1 MLTVEGAEG
10 TWVINKH
17 APTRQIWLSSPQS
30 GARHYA
36 YRCQLR
42 PVEGYT
48 GRAGPDRP
56 PVGRTGRPA
65 DMATAMNRFSGLNML
80 GPYLRPYRGRVALA
94 LLSLLV
100 AAGTVLAFGACLR
113 ALIDRGFAQGRPD
126 VLNYALASLLV
137 VAVVLAI
144 ASGARFYLVSWLGE
158 RVVGDLR
165 RDLFA
170 HVIRLGPAWFEIK
183 RSGDVMSR
191 ISADAQLIE
200 QVIGSSASVALR
212 NMLMCIGGVAML
224 VITNPKLALFV
235 LAVVPFVVAPII
247 LFGRKVRAL
256 SREAQARM
264 ADMVSEG
271 GETLDAVRTVQAF
284 AQEDR
289 AARRFGEATERA
301 FDAARRRVAR
311 RAVMTTLVIFIV
323 FAAVGFL
330 LWIGGHDVIS
340 GRISAGDLSAF
351 VFYAVLVASS
361 GGAIS
366 ETIGDL
372 QRAAGAAERLAELA
386 RRTPGH
392 RRSRQS
398 RRRCPGRCRAPSR
411 FEDVSFRYPTRP
423 DTPGARPLRPQGRAG
438 RDGGDRRPLGRGQD
452 HGLQP
457 AAALLRSAG
466 GARSASTASTSRRS
480 CFADL
485 RRRIAIVPQEP
496 VLFTA
501 SVTENIRYGRP
512 DAGDAEVRAAA
523 EAASAL
529 GFIEALPQGFATH
542 LGARGVRLSGGQRQ
556 RIAIARALLCDPA
569 DPAARRG
576 DQRARR
582 RKRTG
587 RPAGARPADAPAH
600 HPGDRPSPGD
610 GPEGRPDRGDR
621 RGPGGRC
628 RPPCRSGAP

>member
-1 MLTVEGAEG
+1 
-10 TWVINKH
+10 
-17 APTRQIWLSSPQS
+17 
-30 GARHYA
+30 
-36 YRCQLR
+36 
-42 PVEGYT
+42 
-48 GRAGPDRP
+48 
-56 PVGRTGRPA
+56 
-65 DMATAMNRFSGLNML
+65 MNRFSGLNLL

-94 LLSLLV
+94 LLSLLA

-330 LWIGGHDVIS
+330 LWMGGHDVIS
-340 GRISAGDLSAF
+340 GQISAGDLSAF

-372 QRAAGAAERLAELA
+372 QRAAGAAERLAELGA
-386 RRTPGH
+386 EPAVIVEAVNPKTLPKPVQG
-392 RRSRQS
+392 SV
-398 RRRCPGRCRAPSR
+398 R
-411 FEDVSFRYPTRP
+411 FEEVSFRYPTRP
-423 DTPGARPLRPQGRAG
+423 DSPALDRFDLSVTPGETVAIVGPSGAG
-438 RDGGDRRPLGRGQD
+438 KTTVFNL
-452 HGLQP
+452 
-457 AAALLRSAG
+457 LLRFYDPEAG
-466 GARSASTASTSRRS
+466 TIRVDGVDIRDL

-485 RRRIAIVPQEP
+485 RGALAIVPQEP
-496 VLFTA
+496 VLFTT
-501 SVTENIRYGRP
+501 SVADNIRYGRP
-512 DAGDAEVRAAA
+512 DASDADVRAAA

-529 GFIEALPQGFATH
+529 GFIETLPQGFATH

-569 DPAARRG
+569 ILLLDEATSALDAESELAVQQALDRLMH
-576 DQRARR
+576 
-582 RKRTG
+582 KRTTLVIAHRLATVQKADRIVVIDHG
-587 RPAGARPADAPAH
+587 RVVDVGRHADLVRRDGLYARLAELQFNLSAAA
-600 HPGDRPSPGD
+600 S
-610 GPEGRPDRGDR
+610 
-621 RGPGGRC
+621 
-628 RPPCRSGAP
+628 

>member
-1 MLTVEGAEG
+1 
-10 TWVINKH
+10 
-17 APTRQIWLSSPQS
+17 
-30 GARHYA
+30 
-36 YRCQLR
+36 
-42 PVEGYT
+42 
-48 GRAGPDRP
+48 
-56 PVGRTGRPA
+56 
-65 DMATAMNRFSGLNML
+65 MNRFSGLNLL

-330 LWIGGHDVIS
+330 LWMGGHDVIS
-340 GRISAGDLSAF
+340 GQISAGDLSAF

-372 QRAAGAAERLAELA
+372 QRAAGAAERLAELGA
-386 RRTPGH
+386 EPAVIVEAVNPKTLPKPVQG
-392 RRSRQS
+392 SV
-398 RRRCPGRCRAPSR
+398 R
-411 FEDVSFRYPTRP
+411 FEEVSFRYPTRP
-423 DTPGARPLRPQGRAG
+423 DSPALDRFDLSIAPGETVAIVGPSGAG
-438 RDGGDRRPLGRGQD
+438 KTTVFNL
-452 HGLQP
+452 
-457 AAALLRSAG
+457 LLRFYDPEAG
-466 GARSASTASTSRRS
+466 TIRVDGVDIRDL

-485 RRRIAIVPQEP
+485 RGALAIVPQEP
-496 VLFTA
+496 VLFTT
-501 SVTENIRYGRP
+501 SVADNIRYGRP
-512 DAGDAEVRAAA
+512 DASDADVRAAA

-529 GFIEALPQGFATH
+529 GFIETLPQGFATH

-569 DPAARRG
+569 ILLLDEATSALDAESELAVQQALDRLMH
-576 DQRARR
+576 
-582 RKRTG
+582 KRTTLVIAHRLATVQKADRIVVIDHG
-587 RPAGARPADAPAH
+587 RVVDVGRHADLVRRDGLYARLAELQFNLSAAA
-600 HPGDRPSPGD
+600 S
-610 GPEGRPDRGDR
+610 
-621 RGPGGRC
+621 
-628 RPPCRSGAP
+628 

>member
-1 MLTVEGAEG
+1 
-10 TWVINKH
+10 
-17 APTRQIWLSSPQS
+17 
-30 GARHYA
+30 
-36 YRCQLR
+36 
-42 PVEGYT
+42 
-48 GRAGPDRP
+48 
-56 PVGRTGRPA
+56 
-65 DMATAMNRFSGLNML
+65 MAFAMNRFSGLNLL

-126 VLNYALASLLV
+126 VLNYALASLLA

-165 RDLFA
+165 RDLFT
-170 HVIRLGPAWFEIK
+170 HVVRLGPAWFEVK

-191 ISADAQLIE
+191 ISSDAQLIE

-212 NMLMCIGGVAML
+212 NTLMCIGGVAML
-224 VITNPKLALFV
+224 VITNPKLALLV
-235 LAVVPFVVAPII
+235 LAVVPLVVAPII

-289 AARRFGEATERA
+289 AAKRFGEATERTFA
-301 FDAARRRVAR
+301 AARKRIVR

-330 LWIGGHDVIS
+330 LWMGGHDVIS

-372 QRAAGAAERLAELA
+372 QRAAGAAERLAELGA
-386 RRTPGH
+386 EPAAIIEAANPIPLPKPVQG
-392 RRSRQS
+392 SV
-398 RRRCPGRCRAPSR
+398 R

-423 DTPGARPLRPQGRAG
+423 DSLALDRFDLSVTPGETVAIVGPSGAG
-438 RDGGDRRPLGRGQD
+438 KTTVFNL
-452 HGLQP
+452 
-457 AAALLRSAG
+457 LLRFYDPESG
-466 GARSASTASTSRRS
+466 TIRVDGVDIRDLR
-480 CFADL
+480 FADL
-485 RRRIAIVPQEP
+485 RRALAIVPQEP
-496 VLFTA
+496 VLFTTA
-501 SVTENIRYGRP
+501 VAENIRYGRP
-512 DAGDAEVRAAA
+512 DAADAEVRAAA

-529 GFIEALPQGFATH
+529 SFIEALPQGFDTH

-569 DPAARRG
+569 ILLLDEATSALDAESELAVQQALDRLMH
-576 DQRARR
+576 
-582 RKRTG
+582 KRTTLVIAHRLATVQKADRIVVIDHG
-587 RPAGARPADAPAH
+587 RVVDVGRHVDLVRRDGLYARLAELQFNLSAAA
-600 HPGDRPSPGD
+600 S
-610 GPEGRPDRGDR
+610 
-621 RGPGGRC
+621 
-628 RPPCRSGAP
+628 

>member
-1 MLTVEGAEG
+1 
-10 TWVINKH
+10 
-17 APTRQIWLSSPQS
+17 
-30 GARHYA
+30 
-36 YRCQLR
+36 
-42 PVEGYT
+42 
-48 GRAGPDRP
+48 
-56 PVGRTGRPA
+56 
-65 DMATAMNRFSGLNML
+65 MNRFSGLRFL
-80 GPYLRPYRGRVALA
+80 GPYLRPYRGRTVLA
-94 LLSLLV
+94 VFSLLI

-126 VLNYALASLLV
+126 ILNYALASLIA

-170 HVIRLGPAWFEIK
+170 HVVRLGPAWFEIK

-212 NMLMCIGGVAML
+212 NSLMCVGGVAML
-224 VITNPKLALFV
+224 VVTNPKLALLV
-235 LAVVPFVVAPII
+235 LAVVPLVVAPII
-247 LFGRKVRAL
+247 LFGRKVRRL

-284 AQEDR
+284 AQEER
-289 AARRFGEATERA
+289 ATQRFGEATERA
-301 FDAARRRVAR
+301 FDAARRRVAQ

-330 LWIGGHDVIS
+330 LWMGGHDVLD
-340 GRISAGDLSAF
+340 GRISAGDLTAF

-372 QRAAGAAERLAELA
+372 QRAAGAAERLAELSA
-386 RRTPGH
+386 EPPAILEAANPTPLPKPLSG
-392 RRSRQS
+392 SV
-398 RRRCPGRCRAPSR
+398 R

-423 DTPGARPLRPQGRAG
+423 QSLALDRFDLNVAPGETVAIVGPSGAG
-438 RDGGDRRPLGRGQD
+438 KTTVFNL
-452 HGLQP
+452 
-457 AAALLRSAG
+457 LLRFYDPESG
-466 GARSASTASTSRRS
+466 TIRIDGVDIRDLR
-480 CFADL
+480 FADL
-485 RRRIAIVPQEP
+485 RSALAIVPQEP

-501 SVTENIRYGRP
+501 SVAENIRYGQP
-512 DAGDAEVRAAA
+512 GASDAEVRAAA
-523 EAASAL
+523 ETASAL
-529 GFIEALPQGFATH
+529 RFIEALPQGFATD

-556 RIAIARALLCDPA
+556 RIAIARAVLRNPAILLLDEATSALDAESELAVQQALDRLMKGRTTLVIAHRLATVQKA
-569 DPAARRG
+569 DRIVVVDHGQVVDVGRHADLIRRDGLYARLAELQFNLSAA
-576 DQRARR
+576 A
-582 RKRTG
+582 
-587 RPAGARPADAPAH
+587 
-600 HPGDRPSPGD
+600 
-610 GPEGRPDRGDR
+610 E
-621 RGPGGRC
+621 
-628 RPPCRSGAP
+628 

>member
-1 MLTVEGAEG
+1 
-10 TWVINKH
+10 
-17 APTRQIWLSSPQS
+17 
-30 GARHYA
+30 
-36 YRCQLR
+36 
-42 PVEGYT
+42 
-48 GRAGPDRP
+48 
-56 PVGRTGRPA
+56 
-65 DMATAMNRFSGLNML
+65 MNRLDGLGL
-80 GPYLRPYRGRVALA
+80 LWRYLKPYRGRVALA

-126 VLNYALASLLV
+126 ILNYALASLLA
-137 VAVVLAI
+137 VAAVLAI

-170 HVIRLGPAWFEIK
+170 HVVRLGPAWFEIK

-212 NMLMCIGGVAML
+212 NTLMCIGGIAML
-224 VITNPKLALFV
+224 IITNPKLALLA
-235 LAVVPFVVAPII
+235 LAVVPLTVAPIV

-301 FDAARRRVAR
+301 FSAAIRRVAR
-311 RAVMTTLVIFIV
+311 RAIMTTLVIFIV

-330 LWIGGHDVIS
+330 LWMGGHDVLT
-340 GRISAGDLSAF
+340 GRISAGDLTAF

-372 QRAAGAAERLAELA
+372 QRASGAAERLSELKAE
-386 RRTPGH
+386 P
-392 RRSRQS
+392 
-398 RRRCPGRCRAPSR
+398 PSIAEPAVPKPLPKPTEGAVA
-411 FEDVSFRYPTRP
+411 FSDVSFRYPTRP
-423 DTPGARPLRPQGRAG
+423 DALALDRFDLAVQPGETVAIVGPSGAG
-438 RDGGDRRPLGRGQD
+438 KTTVFNL
-452 HGLQP
+452 
-457 AAALLRSAG
+457 LLRFYDPEAG
-466 GARSASTASTSRRS
+466 TIRIDGIDIRDLS
-480 CFADL
+480 FADL
-485 RRRIAIVPQEP
+485 RGSLAIVPQEP
-496 VLFTA
+496 VLFSA
-501 SVTENIRYGRP
+501 SVADNIRYGRP
-512 DAGDAEVRAAA
+512 DASEAEVRSAA
-523 EAASAL
+523 EAASAAA
-529 GFIEALPQGFATH
+529 FIESLPQGFATD
-542 LGARGVRLSGGQRQ
+542 LGNRGVRLSGGQRQ

-569 DPAARRG
+569 ILLLDEATSALDAESELAVQQALDRLMQKRTTLVIAHRLATVQKADRIVVVDQGRVVDVGRHADLVRRG
-576 DQRARR
+576 GLYARL
-582 RKRTG
+582 
-587 RPAGARPADAPAH
+587 AELQFNL
-600 HPGDRPSPGD
+600 PSVAA
-610 GPEGRPDRGDR
+610 
-621 RGPGGRC
+621 
-628 RPPCRSGAP
+628 S

>member
-1 MLTVEGAEG
+1 
-10 TWVINKH
+10 
-17 APTRQIWLSSPQS
+17 
-30 GARHYA
+30 
-36 YRCQLR
+36 
-42 PVEGYT
+42 
-48 GRAGPDRP
+48 
-56 PVGRTGRPA
+56 
-65 DMATAMNRFSGLNML
+65 MAFAMNRFSGLNLL

-94 LLSLLV
+94 VLSLLV

-126 VLNYALASLLV
+126 VLNYALASLLA

-170 HVIRLGPAWFEIK
+170 HVVRLGPAWFEVK

-212 NMLMCIGGVAML
+212 NTLMCIGGVAML
-224 VITNPKLALFV
+224 VITNPKLALLV
-235 LAVVPFVVAPII
+235 LAVVPLVVAPII

-289 AARRFGEATERA
+289 AARRFGEATERTFA
-301 FDAARRRVAR
+301 AARQRIAR

-330 LWIGGHDVIS
+330 LWMGGHDVIS
-340 GRISAGDLSAF
+340 GHISAGDLSAF

-372 QRAAGAAERLAELA
+372 QRAAGAAERLAELGA
-386 RRTPGH
+386 EPPVIVEAVNPTTLPKPVQG
-392 RRSRQS
+392 
-398 RRRCPGRCRAPSR
+398 GVR
-411 FEDVSFRYPTRP
+411 FEAVSFRYPTRP
-423 DTPGARPLRPQGRAG
+423 DSLALDRFDLSVTPGETVAIVGPSGAG
-438 RDGGDRRPLGRGQD
+438 KTTVFNL
-452 HGLQP
+452 
-457 AAALLRSAG
+457 LLRFYDPESG
-466 GARSASTASTSRRS
+466 TIRVDGVDIRDL

-485 RRRIAIVPQEP
+485 RGALAIVPQEP
-496 VLFTA
+496 VLFTT
-501 SVTENIRYGRP
+501 SVADNIRYGRP
-512 DAGDAEVRAAA
+512 DASDADVRAAA

-529 GFIEALPQGFATH
+529 GFIETLPQGFATH

-569 DPAARRG
+569 ILLLDEATSALDAESELAVQQALDRLMH
-576 DQRARR
+576 
-582 RKRTG
+582 KRTTLVIAHRLATVQKADRIVVIDHG
-587 RPAGARPADAPAH
+587 RVVDVGRHADLVRRDGLYARLAELQFNLSAAA
-600 HPGDRPSPGD
+600 S
-610 GPEGRPDRGDR
+610 
-621 RGPGGRC
+621 
-628 RPPCRSGAP
+628 

>member
-1 MLTVEGAEG
+1 
-10 TWVINKH
+10 
-17 APTRQIWLSSPQS
+17 
-30 GARHYA
+30 
-36 YRCQLR
+36 
-42 PVEGYT
+42 
-48 GRAGPDRP
+48 
-56 PVGRTGRPA
+56 
-65 DMATAMNRFSGLNML
+65 MNRFGGLALL
-80 GPYLRPYRGRVALA
+80 GPYLKPYRGRVVLA

-126 VLNYALASLLV
+126 ILNYALASLLA
-137 VAVVLAI
+137 VAAVLAI

-170 HVIRLGPAWFEIK
+170 HVVRLGPAWFEIK

-212 NMLMCIGGVAML
+212 NTLMCIGGIAML
-224 VITNPKLALFV
+224 IITNPKLALLA
-235 LAVVPFVVAPII
+235 LAVVPLTVAPIV

-301 FDAARRRVAR
+301 FSAAIRRVAR
-311 RAVMTTLVIFIV
+311 RAIMTTLVIFIV

-330 LWIGGHDVIS
+330 LWMGGHDVLT
-340 GRISAGDLSAF
+340 GRISAGDLTAF

-372 QRAAGAAERLAELA
+372 QRASGAAERLSELKAE
-386 RRTPGH
+386 P
-392 RRSRQS
+392 
-398 RRRCPGRCRAPSR
+398 PSIAEPAVPKPLPKPTEGAVA
-411 FEDVSFRYPTRP
+411 FCDVSFRYPTRP
-423 DTPGARPLRPQGRAG
+423 DALALDRFDLAVQPGETVAIVGPSGAG
-438 RDGGDRRPLGRGQD
+438 KTTVFNL
-452 HGLQP
+452 
-457 AAALLRSAG
+457 LLRFYDPEAG
-466 GARSASTASTSRRS
+466 TIRVDGIDIRDLS
-480 CFADL
+480 FADL
-485 RRRIAIVPQEP
+485 RGALAIVPQEP
-496 VLFTA
+496 VLFSA
-501 SVTENIRYGRP
+501 SVADNIRYGRP
-512 DAGDAEVRAAA
+512 DASEAEVRSAA
-523 EAASAL
+523 EAASAAA
-529 GFIEALPQGFATH
+529 FIESLPQGFATD
-542 LGARGVRLSGGQRQ
+542 LGNRGVRLSGGQRQ

-569 DPAARRG
+569 ILLLDEATSALDAESELAVQQALDRLMQKRTTLVIAHRLATVQKADRIVVVDQGRVVDIGRHADPVRRG
-576 DQRARR
+576 GLYARL
-582 RKRTG
+582 
-587 RPAGARPADAPAH
+587 AELQFNL
-600 HPGDRPSPGD
+600 PSVAA
-610 GPEGRPDRGDR
+610 
-621 RGPGGRC
+621 
-628 RPPCRSGAP
+628 S

>member
-1 MLTVEGAEG
+1 
-10 TWVINKH
+10 
-17 APTRQIWLSSPQS
+17 
-30 GARHYA
+30 
-36 YRCQLR
+36 
-42 PVEGYT
+42 
-48 GRAGPDRP
+48 
-56 PVGRTGRPA
+56 
-65 DMATAMNRFSGLNML
+65 MNRFSSLNLL
-80 GPYLRPYRGRVALA
+80 GPYLGPYRGRVALA

-126 VLNYALASLLV
+126 VLNYALASLLA
-137 VAVVLAI
+137 VALVLAI

-170 HVIRLGPAWFEIK
+170 HVVRLGPAWFEIK
-183 RSGDVMSR
+183 HSGDVMSR

-212 NMLMCIGGVAML
+212 NTLMCVGGVAML
-224 VITNPKLALFV
+224 VITNPKLALLV
-235 LAVVPFVVAPII
+235 LAVVPIVVAPIV

-284 AQEDR
+284 AQEER
-289 AARRFGEATERA
+289 ATMRFGEATERA
-301 FDAARRRVAR
+301 FAAATRRIAR

-372 QRAAGAAERLAELA
+372 QRAAGAAERLAEL
-386 RRTPGH
+386 
-392 RRSRQS
+392 
-398 RRRCPGRCRAPSR
+398 RAEPPAIVETASPKPLPRPVKGSVR
-411 FEDVSFRYPTRP
+411 FEEVSFRYPTRP
-423 DTPGARPLRPQGRAG
+423 DSLSLDRFDLSVGAGETVAIVGPSGAG
-438 RDGGDRRPLGRGQD
+438 KTTVFNL
-452 HGLQP
+452 
-457 AAALLRSAG
+457 LLRFYDPEAG
-466 GARSASTASTSRRS
+466 TIRVDGVDIRDLR
-480 CFADL
+480 FADL
-485 RRRIAIVPQEP
+485 RGALAIVPQEP
-496 VLFTA
+496 VLFST
-501 SVTENIRYGRP
+501 SVADNIRYGRP
-512 DAGDAEVRAAA
+512 DASDAQVRAAA

-529 GFIEALPQGFATH
+529 AFIDALPQGFATH

-569 DPAARRG
+569 ILLLDEATSALDAESELAVQQALDGLMRRRTTLVIAHRLATVQKADRIVVIDRGRVVDVGRHVDLVRRDGLYARLAELQFNLPAA
-576 DQRARR
+576 A
-582 RKRTG
+582 
-587 RPAGARPADAPAH
+587 A
-600 HPGDRPSPGD
+600 
-610 GPEGRPDRGDR
+610 E
-621 RGPGGRC
+621 
-628 RPPCRSGAP
+628 